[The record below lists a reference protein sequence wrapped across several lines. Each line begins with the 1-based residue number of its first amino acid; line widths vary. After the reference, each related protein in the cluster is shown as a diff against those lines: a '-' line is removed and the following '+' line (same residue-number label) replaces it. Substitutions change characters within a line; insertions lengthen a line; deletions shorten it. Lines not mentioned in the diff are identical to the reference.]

1 MTTDTERTPARAI
14 APAEHRTRMLVT
26 TAIGMLCSVVG
37 AVLAG
42 PTGLWGA
49 LVGSLIVLA
58 FFSSS
63 AFVLTRTQR
72 LDPAVTL
79 LVAMALYLGKI
90 LALMVTF
97 VVLDA
102 LALLGDPLHRMAL
115 ALTVVGCALTW
126 STAGVVT
133 TVRRRQPIYDGTVQ
147 TP

>member
-1 MTTDTERTPARAI
+1 MTTDTERTQARAI
-14 APAEHRTRMLVT
+14 PAAEHRTRMLVT
-26 TAIGMLCSVVG
+26 SLVAITTSIGG

-49 LVGSLIVLA
+49 LAGGLIVLA

-72 LDPAVTL
+72 LDPALTL

-90 LALMVTF
+90 LALLVTL
-97 VVLDA
+97 VALDA
-102 LALLGDPLHRMAL
+102 LGLLGDPLHRTAL
-115 ALTVVGCALTW
+115 ALAVVACTLTW
-126 STAGVVT
+126 STAEVVT
-133 TVRRRQPIYDGTVQ
+133 TLRRRQPIYDATVQ